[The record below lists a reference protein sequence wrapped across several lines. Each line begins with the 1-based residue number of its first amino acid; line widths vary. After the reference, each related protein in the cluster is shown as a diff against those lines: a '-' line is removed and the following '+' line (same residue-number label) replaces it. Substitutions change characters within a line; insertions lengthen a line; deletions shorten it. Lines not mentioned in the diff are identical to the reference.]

1 MLLLL
6 GVGVVAN
13 NLLGK
18 TKGNGSGFLFVNFGW
33 GIAVMTGVYFASA
46 TGGHLNPA
54 VTLGVVVR
62 ELLLGNTIDWALVGV
77 YVVAQFLGALLGA
90 FLAWLAYKNHY
101 DEDVDPALKLGTF
114 ATGPEIRKPFWNFL
128 TEVIA
133 TFVLVGWVIVAGL
146 QDPNGIAWAP
156 LGVTL
161 LIVGIGSSLGG
172 PTGYA
177 INPVRDL
184 GPRIIHALVPIKG
197 KGGSDWG
204 YAWIPVAGP
213 LTGGLIAGLV
223 VAPIYIAVGT
233 LPSQAAPF
241 FQLAG
246 A

>member
-161 LIVGIGSSLGG
+161 LIVGGRVNTVQGIH
-172 PTGYA
+172 
-177 INPVRDL
+177 R
-184 GPRIIHALVPIKG
+184 PR
-197 KGGSDWG
+197 S
-204 YAWIPVAGP
+204 
-213 LTGGLIAGLV
+213 
-223 VAPIYIAVGT
+223 
-233 LPSQAAPF
+233 
-241 FQLAG
+241 
-246 A
+246 